1 MLKVRRVLSIVC
13 LLVFLGLPLSAQSER
28 GPASRFAGFLDAL
41 WERLTSPITSVWE
54 ASEGAEDPN
63 GEPMVSGQGIW
74 DPFG

>member
-1 MLKVRRVLSIVC
+1 MSKLRRVLSVVC

-28 GPASRFAGFLDAL
+28 KPAFSFAGFLDAV
-41 WERLTSPITSVWE
+41 WARLTSPIASVWE